1 MVRDALHRNRRPQ
14 QPLLSPLPCRDI
26 LEGRPHITI
35 TPLNQKAMLC
45 YDSIQAWYNALRRD
59 R

>member
-26 LEGRPHITI
+26 LEGRAHITI
-35 TPLNQKAMLC
+35 MPV
-45 YDSIQAWYNALRRD
+45 DEEALFRYERVQVW
-59 R
+59 